1 MLFFERVMMTLGGGG
16 GGGGEAGGEGNV
28 IGERDGDV
36 LVGTVGMVSN

>member
-16 GGGGEAGGEGNV
+16 EAGGEVNV

>member
-1 MLFFERVMMTLGGGG
+1 MLFFERVMMTLGG